1 MKALSIS
8 AIVVAFLAGC
18 SPPQPPQPSG
28 AWVPVNHP
36 PSLPSSS
43 SVPLSS
49 APKGV

>member
-1 MKALSIS
+1 MKSLSFSAL
-8 AIVVAFLAGC
+8 VVAFLAGC

-36 PSLPSSS
+36 PSSPPSS
-43 SVPLSS
+43 SVPLST